1 MFTQK
6 MLTTF
11 ARELAPALREIV
23 REAIAAHTGGGVA
36 PRYMSLDVAAKY
48 MSTTPGSVRGMLRA
62 KHFPQSKIG
71 ERVFIDV
78 KDIDRAMKRG
88 KGWANDG
95 KRSPT
100 SSPKVKEIAVA

>member
-1 MFTQK
+1 MFNTR
-6 MLTTF
+6 MLETL
-11 ARELAPALREIV
+11 ARELTPVLREIIRKALAEHGSV
-23 REAIAAHTGGGVA
+23 V
-36 PRYMSLDVAAKY
+36 PRYLSLDVAAKY

-78 KDIDRAMKRG
+78 KDIDRAMKKG

-95 KRSPT
+95 KHSSGRT
-100 SSPKVKEIAVA
+100 SPKVKEISVA